1 MPSDYFHINRRA
13 SWSPYE
19 PLKAGDEFDVGRE
32 TNPYF
37 RFFETER
44 FVVPVTLQD
53 GSSIESPAVKFLGA
67 AARGE
72 VPHPNLPRLA
82 HDVATHFVT
91 YLREVIWENVRRD
104 EFPELPSRQRCLWL
118 IPTLEGVKYW
128 LERMKPNGYQV
139 LRVQVTGRI
148 HRANELYLL
157 GDSEPMSQTIE
168 KARLYWSGSFPEGG
182 QEEILFEGRVKVI
195 EVVGSIE

>member
-13 SWSPYE
+13 IWSPYE

-37 RFFETER
+37 RFFKTER

-72 VPHPNLPRLA
+72 ILHPNLPRLA
-82 HDVATHFVT
+82 HEVATHFVT
-91 YLREVIWENVRRD
+91 YLREVIWENVRSD

-128 LERMKPNGYQV
+128 LERMKPSAYQV

-148 HRANELYLL
+148 HRANEVYLL
-157 GDSEPMSQTIE
+157 GDSEPMSETIE
-168 KARLYWSGSFPEGG
+168 NARLYWSGSFPEGG

-195 EVVGSIE
+195 EIVDNIE